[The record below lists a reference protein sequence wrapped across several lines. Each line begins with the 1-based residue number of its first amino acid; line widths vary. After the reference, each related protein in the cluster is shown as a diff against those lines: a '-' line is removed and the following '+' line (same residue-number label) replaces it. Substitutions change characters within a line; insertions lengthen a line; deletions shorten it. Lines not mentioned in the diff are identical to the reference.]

1 MDWED
6 QFSHELS
13 LTDIPAL
20 DSYKGLFPDPAPQF
34 PSPVHNNNPASR
46 SLRTL
51 NSRTRPFNIPKNLLG
66 TLYKPKRYLMNFEL
80 IPILASFSIIR
91 L

>member
-20 DSYKGLFPDPAPQF
+20 DSYKGLFPE
-34 PSPVHNNNPASR
+34 SR
-46 SLRTL
+46 SSIPE
-51 NSRTRPFNIPKNLLG
+51 SR
-66 TLYKPKRYLMNFEL
+66 
-80 IPILASFSIIR
+80 S
-91 L
+91 